1 MAINLTKGQKINL
14 LKDNGE
20 KLEKFCV
27 EVSWGAI
34 ETVSKGLERSS
45 LFSSLQ

>member
-1 MAINLTKGQKINL
+1 MGINLKKGQKIDL
-14 LKDNGE
+14 TKSSGE

-34 ETVSKGLERSS
+34 QKMVT
-45 LFSSLQ
+45 